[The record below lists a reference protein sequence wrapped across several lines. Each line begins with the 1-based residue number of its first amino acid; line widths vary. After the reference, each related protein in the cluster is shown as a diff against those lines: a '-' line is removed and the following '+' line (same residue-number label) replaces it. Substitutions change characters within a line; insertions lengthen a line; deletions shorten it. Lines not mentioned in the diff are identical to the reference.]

1 MVAREPGKKA
11 RLNKRTLDGFLPD
24 PEKDYVVMDNEVKG
38 LRVRVRTSGR
48 KTFEFRYRAPQGQ
61 RLYVI
66 GDLGPMTADEAS
78 KEAKRIAGLVASGGD
93 PQGDKS
99 KKRLADAASVSVAEA
114 AELYLTLGKQ
124 DKPDK
129 RASSWERD
137 RVGLERHLVPILGS
151 KRLADLTSA
160 DLAKWQADVAS
171 GKTVKT
177 LKTKKRG
184 LARITGGVGTAARAM
199 LTVSAWLEWCIAHGL
214 VEENVAKRV
223 ARYKTGGKER
233 YLSEEE
239 AAAIWAAVD
248 SLQAEKEIGADAANV
263 FRLLALTGARRGE
276 IVGLRWPEVD
286 LRRGLLLL
294 PPLRHKTGGGAKPK
308 AVPLPS
314 EAISILSA
322 IPRKCDYVFPKAD
335 GLGPIEPP
343 KRAWAKI
350 WKQAGVEGASPH
362 TLRHTLASWA
372 VADGQSLAVV
382 GKVLGHSRP
391 QTTARYAH
399 FAASAGAEALEA
411 VAERYVSKARPSP
424 EIVTSQPIPASDGR
438 P

>member
-1 MVAREPGKKA
+1 MAAREPGKKL
-11 RLNKRTLDGFLPD
+11 RLNKRNLDTLLPD
-24 PEKDYVVMDNEVKG
+24 PENDYVVTDTEVKG

-48 KTFEFRYRAPQGQ
+48 KTFEFRYRAARGQ

-66 GDLGPMTADEAS
+66 GDLGAMTADEATR
-78 KEAKRIAGLVASGGD
+78 EATRLAGIVASGGD

-99 KKRLADAASVSVAEA
+99 NKRLADAARVSVAEA
-114 AELYLTLGKQ
+114 ASLYLTLGAQ

-137 RVGLERHLVPILGS
+137 RVGLERHLTPILGS
-151 KRLADLTSA
+151 KKLADLTSA

-171 GKTVKT
+171 GRTAKT

-184 LARITGGVGTAARAM
+184 LARISGGVGTAARAM
-199 LTVSAWLEWCIAHGL
+199 LTVSAWLEWCLAHGL
-214 VEENVAKRV
+214 VAENVAKRV

-233 YLSEEE
+233 YLSESE
-239 AAAIWAAVD
+239 AAAVWDAVN
-248 SLQAEKEIGADAANV
+248 SLQAEKEIGADAANI

-322 IPRKCDYVFPKAD
+322 IPRKGEYVFPKSD
-335 GLGPIEPP
+335 GLSAIEPP

-350 WKQAGVEGASPH
+350 WKRAGVEGASPH

-399 FAASAGAEALEA
+399 FAAGAGVEALEA
-411 VAERYVSKARPSP
+411 VAGRYLSYSARTAKAVSEDA
-424 EIVTSQPIPASDGR
+424 A
-438 P
+438 